1 MNIKEVPQV
10 LNDFINAIAKLM
22 GKKIECEVCKKI
34 PAGKFPDIYKDVV
47 GSRKEGCI
55 YFLQW
60 RMEKFFI

>member
-34 PAGKFPDIYKDVV
+34 PAGEI
-47 GSRKEGCI
+47 S
-55 YFLQW
+55 
-60 RMEKFFI
+60 